1 MQFSEP
7 ERLFKVWEYS
17 RTHRT
22 LLLRSD
28 ADITLKSRPRIE
40 LTAGHV
46 QVMFLRS
53 VMRGLTVRRVSSP
66 VEAESLAG
74 KYGIT
79 EDLDYMFLLDS
90 PSGEGLLVSGNPSWA
105 MAECPVDAPS
115 FFSRVG
121 ETGLYADAVT
131 GRIE

>member
-28 ADITLKSRPRIE
+28 SDLALKPRPRIE
-40 LTAGHV
+40 LSAGNV

-53 VMRGLTVRRVSSP
+53 LMRGLTVRRPSAP
-66 VEAESLAG
+66 AETELLAR

-105 MAECPVDAPS
+105 MAEVPVDAPS

-121 ETGLYADAVT
+121 ETDRYPDAVS
-131 GRIE
+131 GQVA